1 LRDQAIKLGRVL
13 GLAPEHAAAD
23 EIVATLGLNSPNVA
37 GSVGRY
43 HSKSPNSRLGHFNTM
58 SPYSQGRITM
68 ENTIGIDVSKAK
80 LDVYVL
86 NEKRDIQF
94 ENSATGV
101 KECIN
106 LCSKIK
112 PELIVMEATGGY
124 EYLTAAK
131 LSAEGLPIAVVN
143 PRRIRDFARAIGMT
157 AKTDKIDAKVIALY
171 ASNCQPIPQGRID
184 DNGRKLK
191 ALTSRRRQLLDMR
204 VAENNRI
211 EHFVD
216 KEICRSIEIVIK
228 TIDREIEK
236 VDRQIQ
242 DHIDNMPQLKQKT
255 EKLSS
260 VPGVGDITAAML
272 VSELPELGTFNRRQ
286 IAALVGVAP
295 INRDSGTF
303 RGKRMTGGGR
313 RSVRNRLFMPTLVA
327 IRYNPVLKKYYRRLV
342 DKEGKTKMVAIIAAM
357 RKLLCIMNAMLKNNQ
372 VWKPEI
378 P

>member
-1 LRDQAIKLGRVL
+1 
-13 GLAPEHAAAD
+13 
-23 EIVATLGLNSPNVA
+23 
-37 GSVGRY
+37 
-43 HSKSPNSRLGHFNTM
+43 
-58 SPYSQGRITM
+58 M

-80 LDVYVL
+80 LDVHVL

-94 ENSATGV
+94 ENSAAGI
-101 KECIN
+101 KECVN
-106 LCSKIK
+106 VCQKVK

-131 LSAEGLPIAVVN
+131 LSIEGLPIAVVN
-143 PRRIRDFARAIGMT
+143 PRRVRDYARAIGMT
-157 AKTDKIDAKVIALY
+157 AKTDKIDAKVIALF
-171 ASNCQPIPQGRID
+171 AANCQPIPQGRID
-184 DNGRKLK
+184 DNSRKLK
-191 ALTSRRRQLLDMR
+191 ALTARRQQLLDMR
-204 VAENNRI
+204 VAENNRT
-211 EHFVD
+211 EHSID
-216 KEICRSIEIVIK
+216 KEICRSIKMVIK

-242 DHIDNMPQLKQKT
+242 DHIDNMPQLKRKT

-260 VPGVGDITAAML
+260 VPGIGDTTAAML

-313 RSVRNRLFMPTLVA
+313 KNVRNRLFMPTLVA
-327 IRYNPVLKKYYRRLV
+327 IRHNPVLKIYYQRLV
-342 DKEGKTKMVAIIAAM
+342 DKKGKAKMVAIIAAM

-372 VWKPEI
+372 VWKPNML
-378 P
+378 

>member
-1 LRDQAIKLGRVL
+1 
-13 GLAPEHAAAD
+13 
-23 EIVATLGLNSPNVA
+23 
-37 GSVGRY
+37 
-43 HSKSPNSRLGHFNTM
+43 
-58 SPYSQGRITM
+58 M

-80 LDVYVL
+80 LDVHVL
-86 NEKRDIQF
+86 NEKKDIQF
-94 ENSATGV
+94 ENSDVGV

-106 LCSKIK
+106 VCLKVK
-112 PELIVMEATGGY
+112 PELIVMESTGGY

-143 PRRIRDFARAIGMT
+143 PRRIRDFSRAIGMT

-171 ASNCQPIPQGRID
+171 AANCQPIPQGRID
-184 DNGRKLK
+184 GNCRKLK
-191 ALTSRRRQLLDMR
+191 ALTARRQQLLDMR
-204 VAENNRI
+204 IAESNRI
-211 EHFVD
+211 EHSVD
-216 KEICRSIEIVIK
+216 REVRHSIEIVIR
-228 TIDREIEK
+228 TINKEIEK
-236 VDRQIQ
+236 IDRQIH

-260 VPGVGDITAAML
+260 IPGIGDTTAAML

-313 RSVRNRLFMPTLVA
+313 RNVRRRLFMPTLVA
-327 IRYNPVLKKYYRRLV
+327 IRYNPVLKKYYQRLI

-357 RKLLCIMNAMLKNNQ
+357 RKLLCIMNSMLKNNQ
-372 VWKPEI
+372 VWKPKM

>member
-1 LRDQAIKLGRVL
+1 V
-13 GLAPEHAAAD
+13 H
-23 EIVATLGLNSPNVA
+23 
-37 GSVGRY
+37 
-43 HSKSPNSRLGHFNTM
+43 
-58 SPYSQGRITM
+58 
-68 ENTIGIDVSKAK
+68 
-80 LDVYVL
+80 VL
-86 NEKRDIQF
+86 NEKKDIQF
-94 ENSATGV
+94 ENSAAGV
-101 KECIN
+101 KECIS
-106 LCSKIK
+106 LCLKVK
-112 PELIVMEATGGY
+112 PGIIVMEATGGY

-131 LSAEGLPIAVVN
+131 LSVQGLPIAVVN

-171 ASNCQPIPQGRID
+171 AANCQPIPQGRID
-184 DNGRKLK
+184 DNSRKLK
-191 ALTSRRRQLLDMR
+191 ALTARRQQLLDMR
-204 VAENNRI
+204 IAENNRI
-211 EHFVD
+211 EHSID

-228 TIDREIEK
+228 TINKEIEK

-242 DHIDNMPQLKQKT
+242 DRIDNMPQLRQKT

-260 VPGVGDITAAML
+260 VPGIGDTTAAML

-327 IRYNPVLKKYYRRLV
+327 IRYNPALRRYYQRLV
-342 DKEGKTKMVAIIAAM
+342 YDEGKTKMVAIIAAM

-372 VWKPEI
+372 AWKPKKL
-378 P
+378 